1 MSKIWKIM
9 LVSRENL
16 RQMLDVEFFT
26 KFLRKKTLCHRIEKI
41 QNRSEMLLL
50 LAIPSEKLT
59 YFSEV

>member
-1 MSKIWKIM
+1 M

-26 KFLRKKTLCHRIEKI
+26 KFLRKKTLCDRIEKI
-41 QNRSEMLLL
+41 QNRSKMLLL